1 VADIEGYQKKL
12 FPKETVF
19 ILLQV
24 RTDIEMGVTG
34 IKYDEE
40 TVDKEIVRG
49 LLAPSLNNTLKFEES
64 QSAIR
69 AMYLQKIIV
78 LQIR

>member
-1 VADIEGYQKKL
+1 
-12 FPKETVF
+12 
-19 ILLQV
+19 
-24 RTDIEMGVTG
+24 MGVTG

-69 AMYLQKIIV
+69 AMYLQKNHCV
-78 LQIR
+78 ANQMSKLLKNGTTCDRRWLLSYR